1 MGPIMEPMDLER
13 DLVEKAQ
20 ASERAAFNRLSSEIR
35 SRLTA
40 FVRSRL
46 GEGLRSR
53 HEVEDVV
60 QETLLRAYRSIGRF
74 EWQGD
79 GSFLRWAIS
88 IADLLIRDL
97 ARAAARSVNS
107 PADLTG
113 DLPGEESPPERGL
126 RREERFDRFERAYH
140 TLSPEHQEVI
150 RLARLEGLRISEVAE
165 RLGRSQS
172 AVRHLLL
179 RALEKLRAAFGE
191 ETESLHLPPRRIDAR
206 RGTGEVESR
215 APDQGGPHGSA

>member
-1 MGPIMEPMDLER
+1 MEPMDLEK
-13 DLVEKAQ
+13 DLVEKAR
-20 ASERAAFNRLSSEIR
+20 ASDRPAFDRLAGEVR
-35 SRLTA
+35 SRLAA

-46 GEGLRSR
+46 GEELRSR
-53 HEVEDVV
+53 HEVDDVV

-79 GSFLRWAIS
+79 GSFLRWATS

-97 ARAAARSVNS
+97 ARAAARPVNS
-107 PADLTG
+107 PADLTRDFPG
-113 DLPGEESPPERGL
+113 DEFPPERGL

-150 RLARLEGLRISEVAE
+150 RLARLEGLRVSEVAE

-191 ETESLHLPPRRIDAR
+191 ETASLHLPPRRIDVR
-206 RGTGEVESR
+206 RGAGDAESR
-215 APDQGGPHGSA
+215 APDQGCRHGGA